1 VSELS
6 EFHIK
11 TSTGGYK
18 VTVGFG
24 TLAKVMSTDNSIWIV
39 DENVRRL
46 HSNSVPDNSITVHA
60 LESEKNLKTVER
72 LLEKIREQNGT
83 RETRVIAVGGGIT
96 QDLATFAASSYMR
109 GVRWVYCP
117 TTMLSMVDSCIGGKS
132 SINVGRF
139 KNLAGNFYP
148 PDEVVVDT
156 GFCETLSLT
165 QMIEGLC
172 EASKICYAHSDV
184 SFQTYL
190 ALTSAAAS
198 KPTSDQLAT
207 LIAFCLDTKR
217 HFIEEDEFD
226 QGIRQLLNFGHTFG
240 HAIESATDYQVSHGV
255 AVGLGMLAARRFSVH
270 SGFLDNDRSNVSRLT
285 EYILSLLGGVQELTQ
300 TLAKLDPHDAFKSFL
315 SDKKHSADEYTLI
328 LFNGEGRLE
337 RKKLP
342 RTAAIESRLV
352 DTFKSLIGLSYEI
365 Q

>member
-1 VSELS
+1 VSGSSEL
-6 EFHIK
+6 HIK
-11 TSTGGYK
+11 ASTGGYT

-24 TLAKVMSTDNSIWIV
+24 TLAKVQSTDNAIWIV
-39 DENVRRL
+39 DENVRQL
-46 HSNSVPDNSITVHA
+46 HADAIPDNSIAVHA
-60 LESEKNLKTVER
+60 LESEKNLRTVEH
-72 LLEKIREQNGT
+72 LLEKIREHNGT

-96 QDLATFAASSYMR
+96 QDLVTFAASSYMR

-156 GFCETLSLT
+156 RFCETLSTT

-172 EASKICYAHSDV
+172 EASKICYAHSDAA
-184 SFQTYL
+184 FQNYL
-190 ALTSAAAS
+190 SLTRGSSS
-198 KPTSDQLAT
+198 KLTNEQLAA

-217 HFIEEDEFD
+217 YFIEEDEFD
-226 QGIRQLLNFGHTFG
+226 RGIRQLLNFGHTFG
-240 HAIESATDYQVSHGV
+240 HAIESATNYQVSHGV
-255 AVGLGMLAARRFSVH
+255 AVGLGMLAAQQLSVH
-270 SGFLDNDRSNVSRLT
+270 SGFVGDDCSNVNGLT
-285 EYILSLLGGVQELTQ
+285 KYIRDLLWGGQGLTQ
-300 TLAKLDPHDAFKSFL
+300 TLAKLDPHDAFNSFL
-315 SDKKHSADEYTLI
+315 SDKKHSANEYTLI
-328 LFNGEGRLE
+328 LFNGYGRLE

-342 RTAAIESRLV
+342 RTVEVESILI
-352 DTFKSLIGLSYEI
+352 DAFKSLIGLSYEI

>member
-1 VSELS
+1 MSESSKL
-6 EFHIK
+6 HIK

-24 TLAKVMSTDNSIWIV
+24 TLAKVLSTDHAIWIV
-39 DENVRRL
+39 DENVRQL
-46 HSNSVPDNSITVHA
+46 HANAIPDNSIAVHA
-60 LESEKNLKTVER
+60 LESEKNLRTVER
-72 LLEKIREQNGT
+72 LLEDIRERNGT

-96 QDLATFAASSYMR
+96 QDLVTFAASSYMR

-148 PDEVVVDT
+148 PDEVVIDT
-156 GFCETLSLT
+156 GFCETLSGT

-172 EASKICYAHSDV
+172 EASKICYAHSDA
-184 SFQTYL
+184 SFQNYL
-190 ALTSAAAS
+190 ALTSAASS
-198 KPTSDQLAT
+198 KLTSEQLAA

-255 AVGLGMLAARRFSVH
+255 AVGLGMLAARRFSEH
-270 SGFLDNDRSNVSRLT
+270 AGFLGNDRSNANGLK
-285 EYILSLLGGVQELTQ
+285 EYIRGLLGGVQDLAQ
-300 TLAKLDPHDAFKSFL
+300 TLAKLEPHDAFKSFL
-315 SDKKHSADEYTLI
+315 SDKKHSASEYRLI
-328 LFNGEGRLE
+328 LFNGDGRLE
-337 RKKLP
+337 RKGLS
-342 RTAAIESRLV
+342 RSAAVESALI
-352 DTFKSLIGLSYEI
+352 DTFKSLIGLSHEI